1 MHNEEDGDAL
11 LKKWVLPILSAESHV
26 YVY

>member
-11 LKKWVLPILSAESHV
+11 LKKWVLSILSAEFHV
-26 YVY
+26 YIY